1 MWFSC
6 MQIFFYGKLQKN
18 CTLWVCRLQLKSGH
32 LSVPGSERF
41 EIQSEIPHHIKD
53 MLNQFFLVVRS
64 ELIVF
69 CIVCIGN
76 LPGWWVRLKN
86 IAVMKIW
93 DHILWR
99 LKSHETDKRVIL
111 DVGCGLPTSKYG
123 GVCTTRI
130 RQMGHI
136 SFIHFVVATAEDIYI
151 NSVTKQIPSGDWSFP
166 CGLFICFWE
175 WVFVYLERPI
185 LECENSSYIRHGKNF
200 LK

>member
-6 MQIFFYGKLQKN
+6 MQIFLYGKLQKN

-32 LSVPGSERF
+32 LSVPGSEGF

-53 MLNQFFLVVRS
+53 VFNQFFLVLRS
-64 ELIVF
+64 ELIVI

-86 IAVMKIW
+86 IALMNIW

-99 LKSHETDKRVIL
+99 LKNHQTDRRVIL
-111 DVGCGLPTSKYG
+111 DVGCRLPTSKYG
-123 GVCTTRI
+123 GVCTTHI

-151 NSVTKQIPSGDWSFP
+151 NCMTKKISSGDWSFP
-166 CGLFICFWE
+166 CGLLFASGSEFLC
-175 WVFVYLERPI
+175 I
-185 LECENSSYIRHGKNF
+185 LKRLISECENSSY
-200 LK
+200 